1 MGPQKEENLKK
12 AEGCS
17 LFWTGDKEP
26 VSLVS
31 EILRRSGVK
40 IGKIDKKNRQIFGR
54 IGSRLES
61 HSCKVTARIYN
72 QKEMS
77 LVSLMCEG
85 SWRRP
90 GTRVLCDYV
99 DVLCKNF
106 DDVSLSDVVN
116 SIDWESHSDGKSGH
130 RITTDAVALLRDM
143 EAELG
148 WG

>member
-1 MGPQKEENLKK
+1 MRPQREKNLNK

-17 LFWTGDKEP
+17 LLWTGDQEP
-26 VSLVS
+26 FSLVS
-31 EILRRSGVK
+31 EMLRRSGVK
-40 IGKIDKKNRQIFGR
+40 IGKIDRQNCQIVGR

-61 HSCKVTARIYN
+61 HSCRVTARIYN
-72 QKEMS
+72 QKEVS

-90 GTRVLCDYV
+90 GTRVLCAYV
-99 DVLCKNF
+99 DILCKNF
-106 DDVSLSDVVN
+106 DDVTLADVVD

-148 WG
+148 